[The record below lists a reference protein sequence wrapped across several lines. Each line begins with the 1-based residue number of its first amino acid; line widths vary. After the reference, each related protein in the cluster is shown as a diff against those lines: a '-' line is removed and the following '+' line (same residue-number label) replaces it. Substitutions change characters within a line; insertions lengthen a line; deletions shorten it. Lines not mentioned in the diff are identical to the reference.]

1 MGEPLPDVSKHKVII
16 IGAGIAGLAAAT
28 HLSQHNM
35 NDFIVLEA
43 QNRIGGRICSSKIS
57 MNTYYLLLLNIY
69 LNMNNLQMI
78 NKSNLGLIGFMAY

>member
-57 MNTYYLLLLNIY
+57 MNIYYCCLIY
-69 LNMNNLQMI
+69 V
-78 NKSNLGLIGFMAY
+78 YT

>member
-28 HLSQHNM
+28 HLTQHNL

-57 MNTYYLLLLNIY
+57 IEIYYCY
-69 LNMNNLQMI
+69 LTFLYMSDLQMI
-78 NKSNLGLIGFMAY
+78 NKSNLGLIGFMVY

>member
-57 MNTYYLLLLNIY
+57 MKMYYCY
-69 LNMNNLQMI
+69 LTFLYMSDLQMI
-78 NKSNLGLIGFMAY
+78 NKLNLELIGFMVY

>member
-28 HLSQHNM
+28 HLSQHDM

-43 QNRIGGRICSSKIS
+43 QNRIGGRICSAKIS
-57 MNTYYLLLLNIY
+57 MKVYYCYLNIC
-69 LNMNNLQMI
+69 I
-78 NKSNLGLIGFMAY
+78 HE